1 MKCMLAAAHAV
12 THRRRGPPVCSGDE
26 TAPPEVADS
35 ADSDH
40 PGGIDDALMASVR
53 ASLAQLEKIARAG
66 LVDEDMPR
74 CVQGIAERQF
84 DEFWIHFREYIEDE
98 VPPSPPP
105 PSPPPPS
112 LPPPPPSLPPSPPP
126 PSCPPGLREQ
136 VARARRQPQEPRLLH
151 VVVVAHVLLACVENT
166 ADAAGQRSKA

>member
-1 MKCMLAAAHAV
+1 
-12 THRRRGPPVCSGDE
+12 
-26 TAPPEVADS
+26 
-35 ADSDH
+35 
-40 PGGIDDALMASVR
+40 
-53 ASLAQLEKIARAG
+53 
-66 LVDEDMPR
+66 
-74 CVQGIAERQF
+74 VQGIAERQF

-98 VPPSPPP
+98 VP